1 MGFPIDSGQF
11 LIINQINK
19 TLSLINQDLSV
30 LINNQPMANNS
41 YNKPYMWVNQN
52 GNIYGLFGNKLHIST
67 DFGQTFQV
75 LSGQENFELSGSRL
89 SVNANKKVLAFSS
102 YENFIFIAS

>member
-1 MGFPIDSGQF
+1 MLNNKAQWLKSIPNTFGDYLMGFPIDNGQI

-19 TLSLINQDLSV
+19 TLSLINHDLSV

-41 YNKPYMWVNQN
+41 YNKPYVWVNQN
-52 GNIYGLFGNKLHIST
+52 GNIYGLFVNKLHIST

-75 LSGQENFELSGSRL
+75 LKQLQ
-89 SVNANKKVLAFSS
+89 V
-102 YENFIFIAS
+102 